1 MKHAVVQRGCLVRW
15 RVDKVVLA
23 GTTVTLSAQSQ
34 ARAVQHTARL
44 VVYGRRHAC
53 TDTNTCCSSI
63 LSTCHSPLIPSLSQA
78 RNTTANCTTDDDY
91 SGNTFG
97 KVVPQPNG

>member
-34 ARAVQHTARL
+34 ARAV
-44 VVYGRRHAC
+44 
-53 TDTNTCCSSI
+53 
-63 LSTCHSPLIPSLSQA
+63 
-78 RNTTANCTTDDDY
+78 
-91 SGNTFG
+91 
-97 KVVPQPNG
+97 